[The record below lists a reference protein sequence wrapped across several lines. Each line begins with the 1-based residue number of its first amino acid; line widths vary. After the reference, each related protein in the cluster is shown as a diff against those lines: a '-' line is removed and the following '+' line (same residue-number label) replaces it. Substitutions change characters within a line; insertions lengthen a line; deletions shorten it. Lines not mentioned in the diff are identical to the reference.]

1 VNVIYFLAQATKIDP
16 NTIGVHKI
24 DDANAAL
31 AGVLNTM
38 YAWAGIVA
46 VLVIVV
52 AGFYFVTASG
62 EAAIIK
68 RAREA
73 IIGACIGL
81 IVILM
86 AFVGTQFVLGRF
98 F

>member
-1 VNVIYFLAQATKIDP
+1 MTMLLLFAQAIKIDP
-16 NTIGVHKI
+16 STIGVHKI
-24 DDANAAL
+24 DDPNAAL
-31 AGVLNTM
+31 AGLLSTV
-38 YAWAGIVA
+38 YAWAGIIA

-52 AGFYFVTASG
+52 AGFYYVTSSG
-62 EAAIIK
+62 EPATIK

-86 AFVGTQFVLGRF
+86 AFVGTQFILGRF
-98 F
+98 